1 MKIKGVFFDLG
12 GTLFRY
18 GSNLGGGFKHILSE
32 LKIEVTPEEIA
43 STWTKVS
50 KETIIRFGRKS
61 FFLHKDLFTEMII
74 SFGNTFGHKVPES
87 LIEGFHHNQL
97 KALLKYMPIRDDCLS
112 TLLELK
118 RKGLYLSIVS
128 NIDDDYLLPIVD
140 KYKLDK
146 VLDDWSSSEE
156 AKSCKPDPQIFYY
169 ALEKSGL
176 DKDEILFVGDSL
188 EHDIAGSHAVGMRS
202 AQIIEK
208 GVVTPLTEGL
218 EVTAEPTFKINQ
230 LSELISLIEGSNNG
244 TV

>member
-112 TLLELK
+112 TLL
-118 RKGLYLSIVS
+118 
-128 NIDDDYLLPIVD
+128 LPIVD